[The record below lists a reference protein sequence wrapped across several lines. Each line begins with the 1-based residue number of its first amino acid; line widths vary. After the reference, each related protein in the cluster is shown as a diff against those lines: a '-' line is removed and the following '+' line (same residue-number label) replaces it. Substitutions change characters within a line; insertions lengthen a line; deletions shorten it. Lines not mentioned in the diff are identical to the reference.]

1 MVAVHIL
8 LIESVLVI
16 FMVSILGIPFNLQL
30 CSEIDQGLSNE
41 DQIEV
46 WICILQQLHY
56 EIARANYE
64 L

>member
-46 WICILQQLHY
+46 WICILQQL
-56 EIARANYE
+56 NYE